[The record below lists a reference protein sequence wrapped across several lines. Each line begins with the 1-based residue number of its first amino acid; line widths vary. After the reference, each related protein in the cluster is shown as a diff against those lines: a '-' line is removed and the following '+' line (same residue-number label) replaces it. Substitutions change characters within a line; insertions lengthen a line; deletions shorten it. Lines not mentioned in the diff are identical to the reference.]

1 MIKSTV
7 GIVTITRNNEQEVIN
22 VFSELKKQS
31 YKDFIFYVIDDYS
44 DGLPLLKSIDDPRF
58 KLLKYPGKHEFS
70 YGNKFNYAFKCAI
83 EDGLEFIFK
92 VHTDMSFPN
101 ILLVEALKKAM
112 IKNEK
117 VVMVGPTIFNGE
129 GKKTWGPG
137 IVKRRCGHEIC
148 ITESYMI
155 RASYLTEQNGFEDEN
170 FTWFMEEADLFL
182 RVIYG
187 GNEVKQVEEEL
198 IHFGGAT
205 SSKFSKI
212 KKFHRSRSSIL
223 FLYKHNS
230 KQRLY
235 RNIRWLWFELKGDIN
250 EGLNYIVKRNLA
262 LAMQL
267 YYNML
272 LGTLSAITTILTK
285 RIQRIK

>member
-148 ITESYMI
+148 IT
-155 RASYLTEQNGFEDEN
+155 
-170 FTWFMEEADLFL
+170 
-182 RVIYG
+182 
-187 GNEVKQVEEEL
+187 
-198 IHFGGAT
+198 
-205 SSKFSKI
+205 
-212 KKFHRSRSSIL
+212 
-223 FLYKHNS
+223 
-230 KQRLY
+230 
-235 RNIRWLWFELKGDIN
+235 
-250 EGLNYIVKRNLA
+250 
-262 LAMQL
+262 
-267 YYNML
+267 
-272 LGTLSAITTILTK
+272 
-285 RIQRIK
+285 